1 MDTKQTSF
9 TDRESLWQLL
19 KQESGGQWD
28 VIIVGGGI
36 IGAGVLREA
45 ARRGLKALLVEQRDF
60 AWGTSSRSSKMVH
73 GGLRY
78 LSQGDLKL
86 TRHSVQ
92 ERERLIEEAPGL
104 VERIGYYFLLRKG
117 QFPGRFVMNFVLTV
131 YDKLAG
137 IKDHRYVDKKTVVQQ
152 FPGIRSEGLKG
163 ASYYTDTAVDDARLV
178 LRVLQEAIQAGGQV
192 MNYVQA
198 KSLIKEPLAQ
208 NGEPSAEDGKP
219 SASEGEPGQI
229 RGIVVEDV
237 SQVQEEA
244 AGEQLEL
251 RADAVINATGAWA
264 DRLRQEVIDEKRI
277 RPLRGSHLVFPHD
290 KLPVEAALTLFH
302 PEDKR
307 PVFVFP
313 WEGATLVG
321 TTDFDHSEELDT
333 EASITQDEVDY
344 LMLILSTHY
353 PNIALGPEDAISSYS
368 GVRPVIGSDS
378 NKDPSKERRD
388 DAVWAEKG
396 LVTVSGGKLTTFRL
410 TAINALDAARP
421 WLKKSSSNAGDD
433 RIFAAP
439 DTRAPRGSWLSR
451 MGGRYGK
458 NVEHLLACAH
468 EGEQD
473 LIATTQFC
481 LAECRWAAR
490 HEAVMHLDDLL
501 LRRTR
506 LGLLLKNGGEE
517 LFPEMEKICL
527 QELGWDDIKWQNE
540 VARYRLI
547 WQKHYSLPQQ

>member
-1 MDTKQTSF
+1 MDSKPTSF
-9 TDRESLWQLL
+9 TNRNTLWQEL
-19 KQESGGQWD
+19 KQGSDNHWD

-45 ARRGLKALLVEQRDF
+45 ARRGLKALLIEQRDF
-60 AWGTSSRSSKMVH
+60 SWGTSSRSSKMVH

-92 ERERLIEEAPGL
+92 ERERLLAEAPGL

-117 QFPGRFVMNFVLTV
+117 QFPGRFVMNLVLTV

-152 FPGIRSEGLKG
+152 FPGIQSEGLKG

-178 LRVLQEAIQAGGQV
+178 LRVLQEAIQAGGQA
-192 MNYVQA
+192 MNYVRA
-198 KSLIKEPLAQ
+198 KNLIKKPL
-208 NGEPSAEDGKP
+208 SAAKN
-219 SASEGEPGQI
+219 PGHVC
-229 RGIVVEDV
+229 GLVVEDV
-237 SQVQEEA
+237 SQLEA
-244 AGEQLEL
+244 EGRGEPLEL
-251 RADAVINATGAWA
+251 HADVVINATGAWA

-277 RPLRGSHLVFPHD
+277 RPLRGSHLVFPHN

-321 TTDFDHSEELDT
+321 TTDFDHSEDLDT
-333 EASITQDEVDY
+333 EASITQDEVEY

-353 PNIALGPEDAISSYS
+353 PNSTLGPEDVISSYS
-368 GVRPVIGSDS
+368 GVRPVIGSDK

-410 TAINALDAARP
+410 TAINALNAAQD
-421 WLKKSSSNAGDD
+421 WLKASQVEGLDD

-439 DTRAPRGSWLSR
+439 
-451 MGGRYGK
+451 
-458 NVEHLLACAH
+458 VEHLLAYAH
-468 EGEQD
+468 EGEAD
-473 LIATTQFC
+473 LIAQTQFC

-490 HEAVMHLDDLL
+490 HESVVHLDDLL

-506 LGLLLKNGGEE
+506 LGLLLQNGARE
-517 LFPEMEKICL
+517 LFPSLEKICSR
-527 QELGWDDIKWQNE
+527 ELGWDTVRWQAE
-540 VARYRLI
+540 VSRYKCL
-547 WQKHYSLPQQ
+547 WQKHYSLPQSQGA